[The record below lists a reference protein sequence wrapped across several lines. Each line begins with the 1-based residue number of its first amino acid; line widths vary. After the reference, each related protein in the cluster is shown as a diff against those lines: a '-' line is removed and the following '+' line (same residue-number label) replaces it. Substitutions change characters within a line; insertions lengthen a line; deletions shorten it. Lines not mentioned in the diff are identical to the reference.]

1 MGMPG
6 FSGFIA
12 ELQVL
17 IGAWQAFP
25 MLAVI
30 CGLGIII
37 AVAYTL
43 RAIQKAFYSG
53 QRISTAEH
61 TSTLATISIP
71 ERIGAVIL
79 IVATVVVG
87 LYPPILLNLI
97 KSAFNSPLMAPL
109 VNGGPL

>member
-1 MGMPG
+1 M
-6 FSGFIA
+6 
-12 ELQVL
+12 V
-17 IGAWQAFP
+17 
-25 MLAVI
+25 

-43 RAIQKAFYSG
+43 RAIQKSFYSG
-53 QRISTAEH
+53 QRLD
-61 TSTLATISIP
+61 TLAQNPAPLPTISIP
-71 ERIGAVIL
+71 ERIGAVVL

-97 KSAFNSPLMAPL
+97 KSGFNSPLMAPL